1 MRSATARR
9 PRSPRARARLAT
21 VVSATGALLLAVT
34 VVWQSAS
41 AGFTDPTAPVRAG
54 FGTGTIALTDDD
66 AAVRLFTAT
75 DLKPGDTA
83 TRCIAVTSTSTLPVD
98 VRLYVTGR
106 SSTNQLSRW
115 TTISVRV
122 GTGGSS
128 SSCSGFTANP
138 TTALWTGSLAT
149 FPADSWDVGVQGW
162 TTTNTT
168 GAQATAK
175 RTYQVTYTLDPS
187 TPATVQS
194 GTAAATFVWES
205 RKR

>member
-9 PRSPRARARLAT
+9 PRARRARVRLAT
-21 VVSATGALLLAVT
+21 LVSAAGALLLAVT

-41 AGFTDPTAPVRAG
+41 AGFTDPTAPVRAS
-54 FGTGTIALTDDD
+54 FGTGTITLTDDD
-66 AAVRLFTAT
+66 AAVRLFTAS

-83 TRCIAVTSTSTLPVD
+83 TRCIAVTSASTLPVE

-115 TTISVRV
+115 TTITVRV

-138 TTALWTGSLAT
+138 TNALWTGALSA

-168 GAQATAK
+168 GVQTTVK
-175 RTYQVTYTLDPS
+175 RTYQVTYTLDPT
-187 TPATVQS
+187 TPASVQG